1 MGVLDFLFQGQ
12 PPKAVTTYG
21 TSTQNIPQFMSD
33 YTLGLL
39 NKASAVAGEPYQ
51 AYTGPRMAAF
61 RPEQTKAFEM
71 TGQSVGK
78 FDPQMAQ
85 AFDATKAATGYD
97 AMKSAQPY
105 ITQAGQS
112 AADVVGDYM
121 NPYTE
126 SVVNRLGDLGAR
138 QLQEK
143 FMPAIGQQFIR
154 SGQYGSTGMQ
164 AATGKALRDV
174 QESTLAQQNQA
185 LATGYGQSLGAAQA
199 DLSRYGNLGQL
210 QGNLASQSARDQL
223 AAGSQFGNLANM
235 GQTMNLKD
243 LAALESVGQTQ
254 QTQAQKNL
262 DLGYQDFLEQR
273 KYPSDQLSML
283 NSLIRGLPYSTAST
297 TTGTGPASSYSASP
311 LSQVAGT
318 ASLLSALSGVK
329 FAQGGDVD
337 VVTAQEEKRKYEDA
351 ELSKVKFA
359 KGGMKRNKNRR
370 SSRGRR

>member
-12 PPKAVTTYG
+12 PPQAVTTYG
-21 TSTQNIPQFMSD
+21 TATQNIPQFMSD

-51 AYTGPRMAAF
+51 AYTGPRLAAF
-61 RPEQTKAFEM
+61 RPEQNKAFQM
-71 TGQSVGK
+71 TSDSVGK
-78 FDPQMAQ
+78 FNPQLQ
-85 AFDATKAATGYD
+85 QGFDATSKAAGYD
-97 AMKSAQPY
+97 ALGSAQPY
-105 ITQAGQS
+105 INAAGQS
-112 AADVVGDYM
+112 SADVVGSYM
-121 NPYTE
+121 NPYMD

-138 QLQEK
+138 QLKEK
-143 FMPAIGQQFIR
+143 LMPAIGQQFIR

-164 AATGKALRDV
+164 GATGKALRDV
-174 QESTLAQQNQA
+174 QESTLAEQNKA
-185 LATGYGQSLGAAQA
+185 LATGYNQSLGAAQA

-223 AAGSQFGNLANM
+223 AAGSQFGTLANM

-262 DLGYQDFLEQR
+262 DLGYQDFAEQR

>member
-1 MGVLDFLFQGQ
+1 MGVLDFLFQGS
-12 PPKAVTTYG
+12 PPPAVTTYG

-51 AYTGPRMAAF
+51 AYGGPRIAAF
-61 RPEQTKAFEM
+61 KPEQTKAFQM
-71 TGQSVGK
+71 TGESVGK
-78 FDPQMAQ
+78 FEPQLNQALSATQGAMGFDP
-85 AFDATKAATGYD
+85 TKA
-97 AMKSAQPY
+97 AQPY
-105 ITQAGQS
+105 INEANQS
-112 AADVVGDYM
+112 SASVVGQYM
-121 NPYTE
+121 NPYMD
-126 SVVNRLGDLGAR
+126 SVVDRLGDLGAR

-143 FMPAIGQQFIR
+143 FMPAIGSSFIR
-154 SGQYGSTGMQ
+154 AGQYGSSGMQ
-164 AATGKALRDV
+164 GATGKALRDV
-174 QESTLAQQNQA
+174 QESTLAEQNKA
-185 LATGYGQSLGAAQA
+185 LASGYGQALQTAGT

-210 QGNLASQSARDQL
+210 QGNLASQAARDQL
-223 AAGSQFGNLANM
+223 AAGSQFGTLASL
-235 GQTMNLKD
+235 GQNMNLKD

-254 QTQAQKNL
+254 QTQAQKNY
-262 DLGYQDFLEQR
+262 DLAYQDFAEQR

-283 NSLIRGLPYSTAST
+283 NSLIRGLPYSQAAT
-297 TTGTGPASSYSASP
+297 TTGTGPASSYTASP

-329 FAQGGDVD
+329 FASGGEVD